1 MAASKEERARQF
13 LPFNALTGYYQMILE
28 RQRVPEPK
36 KELSEDE
43 TEALSEK
50 LKNLQRH
57 DLVSVTYYDKDAYI
71 TKTGLITDIDLTFQT
86 LTVVKTKIAFQDI
99 FDVETRKDFVKIT
112 NVGAR
117 MPIVVRS
124 AKTSSGDVYTN
135 AVSKKDQC
143 PTDQR
148 HTSGLR

>member
-13 LPFNALTGYYQMILE
+13 LPFNALTGYYRMILD
-28 RQRVPEPK
+28 RQRVSESK

-50 LKNLQRH
+50 IKSLRRH

-71 TKTGLITDIDLTFQT
+71 TKTGMITDIDLTFQT

-99 FDVETRKDFVKIT
+99 FDVETRKDFEK
-112 NVGAR
+112 
-117 MPIVVRS
+117 
-124 AKTSSGDVYTN
+124 
-135 AVSKKDQC
+135 
-143 PTDQR
+143 
-148 HTSGLR
+148 GLETG

>member
-28 RQRVPEPK
+28 KQRVSEPK

-43 TEALSEK
+43 AAALSDK
-50 LKNLQRH
+50 LKSLRRH

-71 TKTGLITDIDLTFQT
+71 TKTGMITDIDLTFQT

-99 FDVETRKDFVKIT
+99 FDVETRKDF
-112 NVGAR
+112 
-117 MPIVVRS
+117 
-124 AKTSSGDVYTN
+124 AK
-135 AVSKKDQC
+135 
-143 PTDQR
+143 
-148 HTSGLR
+148 GLETG

>member
-28 RQRVPEPK
+28 RQRVSEPK

-50 LKNLQRH
+50 LKSLRRHNLI
-57 DLVSVTYYDKDAYI
+57 SVTYYKDAYI

-99 FDVETRKDFVKIT
+99 FDVKTRKDF
-112 NVGAR
+112 
-117 MPIVVRS
+117 
-124 AKTSSGDVYTN
+124 AK
-135 AVSKKDQC
+135 
-143 PTDQR
+143 
-148 HTSGLR
+148 GLETG